1 MDPNYAP
8 IPNASPQR
16 RTSPAVTRYQRTL
29 TNEPLTTSLV
39 NHSVS
44 ELAGDVCCRVIE
56 VCPTLLGACYAAADV
71 AYSWSHAA
79 FSARRLRRTLSQR
92 RYVQYVSRDRAG
104 FVSRETT
111 CAC

>member
-92 RYVQYVSRDRAG
+92 MYNMYHVIERDCL
-104 FVSRETT
+104 ETT

>member
-8 IPNASPQR
+8 IPSASPRR

-92 RYVQYVSRDRAG
+92 MYNMFMYHVIERDLCL
-104 FVSRETT
+104 ETT